1 MSEKKAKFTAIDAI
15 IILVILAV
23 IVVGAIKILPSFTSG
38 SEKEKVD
45 FTVMVQNKDED
56 FANAI
61 TIGDDVTIS
70 LTEKDGGVV
79 KNVESKPAVTMVYNS
94 IDGTYSNEVIEG
106 KYDVY
111 VTIEADTD
119 VSDLAIKAGGTAVK
133 VGAEIPVRGKGY
145 ASTGY
150 VESVRQYTVDALE
163 KKGKVTDKKSEKDLG
178 EIVDVQVENATLQST
193 TASGELKNPELPGR
207 YTCYVTIRATGKE
220 SDDNY
225 ILEDS
230 TELSV
235 GRNVDLYSKYV
246 KTSGD
251 IKSVKVVE

>member
-1 MSEKKAKFTAIDAI
+1 MDKNGKIGGKVSIID
-15 IILVILAV
+15 ILVVVLVVAV
-23 IVVGAIKILPSFTSG
+23 IVGIVARYG
-38 SEKEKVD
+38 SS
-45 FTVMVQNKDED
+45 
-56 FANAI
+56 
-61 TIGDDVTIS
+61 VT
-70 LTEKDGGVV
+70 G
-79 KNVESKPAVTMVYNS
+79 
-94 IDGTYSNEVIEG
+94 
-106 KYDVY
+106 
-111 VTIEADTD
+111 
-119 VSDLAIKAGGTAVK
+119 AVK
-133 VGAEIPVRGKGY
+133 SNKQFEYVLK
-145 ASTGY
+145 
-150 VESVRQYTVDALE
+150 VESVRQYTV
-163 KKGKVTDKKSEKDLG
+163 KKSEKDLG